1 MLLDVGFIILGIII
15 TTITPFM
22 LEVNFMLGILIVTR
36 AECWILYY
44 LMLGLGACLN
54 WPAHSLLN

>member
-36 AECWILYY
+36 AECWIL
-44 LMLGLGACLN
+44 C
-54 WPAHSLLN
+54 